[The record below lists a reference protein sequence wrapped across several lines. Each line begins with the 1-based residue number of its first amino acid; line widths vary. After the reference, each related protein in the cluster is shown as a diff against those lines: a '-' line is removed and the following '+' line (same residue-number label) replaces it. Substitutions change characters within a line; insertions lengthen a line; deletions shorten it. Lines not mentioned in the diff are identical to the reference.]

1 MAHNMDMKKGLYPDE
16 PGYSDW
22 NIGDFKKEL
31 SIEGALTKQYQ
42 YIEPSKFHQKL
53 MKTGD
58 LPLTGRSNDDVSYT
72 DILIRNDYEMTN
84 HQRYFQPKAW
94 NVPKLMFN
102 YHALYQLYYMEL
114 DTNKKLFKLM
124 QWHKKVLLKH
134 IKFLYFKYKVAEE
147 DRAKN
152 GEIDEV

>member
-22 NIGDFKKEL
+22 NNKDFKREL
-31 SIEGALTKQYQ
+31 SIEGTLTKQYQ
-42 YIEPSKFHQKL
+42 YIQPSKFHQKL

-58 LPLTGRSNDDVSYT
+58 LPLGADISYT
-72 DILIRNDYEMTN
+72 DILVRNDLEMSRN
-84 HQRYFQPKAW
+84 QRYFQPKIW

-124 QWHKKVLLKH
+124 KWHKKALLKH

-147 DRAKN
+147 DQSSKR
-152 GEIDEV
+152 EIDEV

>member
-31 SIEGALTKQYQ
+31 GIEGTLTKEFN
-42 YIEPSKFHQKL
+42 YIQPSKFHQKL

-58 LPLTGRSNDDVSYT
+58 LPLGADISYT
-72 DILIRNDYEMTN
+72 DILVRNDLEMSKN
-84 HQRYFQPKAW
+84 KRYFQPKAW

-102 YHALYQLYYMEL
+102 YHALYQLLFMEL
-114 DTNKKLFKLM
+114 QTNKKLFDLM
-124 QWHKKVLLKH
+124 KWHKTVLLKH

-147 DRAKN
+147 DQSSKR
-152 GEIDEV
+152 EIDEV

>member
-22 NIGDFKKEL
+22 NNKDFKREL
-31 SIEGALTKQYQ
+31 SIEGTLTKQYQ
-42 YIEPSKFHQKL
+42 YIQPSKFHQKL

-58 LPLTGRSNDDVSYT
+58 LPLGADISYT
-72 DILIRNDYEMTN
+72 DILVRNDLEMSKN
-84 HQRYFQPKAW
+84 KRYFQPKAW

-102 YHALYQLYYMEL
+102 YHALYQLLFMEL
-114 DTNKKLFKLM
+114 QTSKKLFDLM
-124 QWHKKVLLKH
+124 KWHKTVLLKH

-147 DRAKN
+147 DQSSKR
-152 GEIDEV
+152 EIDEV

>member
-22 NIGDFKKEL
+22 NTGDLKKEL
-31 SIEGALTKQYQ
+31 GIEGTLTKQYQ
-42 YIEPSKFHQKL
+42 YIQPSKFHQKL
-53 MKTGD
+53 MKTGH
-58 LPLTGRSNDDVSYT
+58 LPLTDDVSYT
-72 DILIRNDYEMTN
+72 DILVRNDYEMSN
-84 HQRYFQPKAW
+84 NQRYFQPKIW
-94 NVPKLMFN
+94 NTAKLMFN

-114 DTNKKLFKLM
+114 ETNKKLFKLM
-124 QWHKKVLLKH
+124 KWHKTVLLKH
-134 IKFLYFKYKVAEE
+134 IKFLYFKYKVAVG

>member
-22 NIGDFKKEL
+22 NNKDFKREL
-31 SIEGALTKQYQ
+31 SIEGTLTKQYQ
-42 YIEPSKFHQKL
+42 YIQPSKFHQKL

-72 DILIRNDYEMTN
+72 DILVRNDYEMSN
-84 HQRYFQPKAW
+84 NKRYFQPKAW
-94 NVPKLMFN
+94 NVQKLMFN
-102 YHALYQLYYMEL
+102 YHALFQLFYMEKQ
-114 DTNKKLFKLM
+114 TNQRLFKLM
-124 QWHKKVLLKH
+124 QWHKKALLRH

-147 DRAKN
+147 DQASTR
-152 GEIDEV
+152 EIDEI

>member
-22 NIGDFKKEL
+22 NNKDFKREL
-31 SIEGALTKQYQ
+31 SIEGTLTKQYQ
-42 YIEPSKFHQKL
+42 YIQPSKFHQKL

-58 LPLTGRSNDDVSYT
+58 LPLGADISYT
-72 DILIRNDYEMTN
+72 DILVRNDLEMSRN
-84 HQRYFQPKAW
+84 QRYFQPKIW

-124 QWHKKVLLKH
+124 KWHKKALLKH

-147 DRAKN
+147 DQTLKREVD
-152 GEIDEV
+152 EI

>member
-22 NIGDFKKEL
+22 NNKDFKREL
-31 SIEGALTKQYQ
+31 SIEGTLTKQYQ
-42 YIEPSKFHQKL
+42 YIQPSKFHQKL

-58 LPLTGRSNDDVSYT
+58 LPLGADISYT
-72 DILIRNDYEMTN
+72 DILVRNDLEMSKN
-84 HQRYFQPKAW
+84 KRYFQPKAW

-102 YHALYQLYYMEL
+102 YHALYQLLFMEL
-114 DTNKKLFKLM
+114 QTNTKLFDLM
-124 QWHKKVLLKH
+124 KWHKTVLLKH

-147 DRAKN
+147 DQSSKR
-152 GEIDEV
+152 EIDEV

>member
-31 SIEGALTKQYQ
+31 SIEGTLTKQYQ
-42 YIEPSKFHQKL
+42 YIQPSKFHQKL

-58 LPLTGRSNDDVSYT
+58 LPLTGRGNDDVSYV
-72 DILIRNDYEMTN
+72 DIKIRNDYEMSN
-84 HQRYFQPKAW
+84 NKRYFQPKAW

-102 YHALYQLYYMEL
+102 YDALYQLYYMEL

-124 QWHKKVLLKH
+124 KWHKTALLKH

-147 DRAKN
+147 DQSSKRDL
-152 GEIDEV
+152 DEV

>member
-1 MAHNMDMKKGLYPDE
+1 MAHDMDMKKGLYPDE

-31 SIEGALTKQYQ
+31 SIEGTLTKEFT
-42 YIEPSKFHQKL
+42 YIQPTKFHQKL

-58 LPLTGRSNDDVSYT
+58 LPLTGRSNDDVSYV
-72 DILIRNDYEMTN
+72 DIKIRNDYEMSN
-84 HQRYFQPKAW
+84 NKRYFQPKAW

-102 YHALYQLYYMEL
+102 YDALFQLFYMEKQ
-114 DTNKKLFKLM
+114 TNQKLFKLM

-134 IKFLYFKYKVAEE
+134 IKFLYFKYKVAKE
-147 DRAKN
+147 DQSSKREVD
-152 GEIDEV
+152 EI

>member
-31 SIEGALTKQYQ
+31 GIEGTLTKEFT
-42 YIEPSKFHQKL
+42 YIQPSKFHQKL

-72 DILIRNDYEMTN
+72 DILVRNDYEMSN
-84 HQRYFQPKAW
+84 NKRYFQPKAW
-94 NVPKLMFN
+94 KCPKANVQLSCTVST
-102 YHALYQLYYMEL
+102 ALYGE
-114 DTNKKLFKLM
+114 TNQPKII
-124 QWHKKVLLKH
+124 QVNA
-134 IKFLYFKYKVAEE
+134 VA
-147 DRAKN
+147 
-152 GEIDEV
+152 

>member
-31 SIEGALTKQYQ
+31 GIEGTLTKEFT
-42 YIEPSKFHQKL
+42 YIQPSKFHQKL

-72 DILIRNDYEMTN
+72 DILVRNDYEMTKN
-84 HQRYFQPKAW
+84 KRYFQPKAW

-102 YHALYQLYYMEL
+102 YHALYQLLFMEL
-114 DTNKKLFKLM
+114 QTNKKLYI
-124 QWHKKVLLKH
+124 KKRKSNNLKDP
-134 IKFLYFKYKVAEE
+134 K
-147 DRAKN
+147 KN
-152 GEIDEV
+152 QKKNQETDTN